1 MLIASSVHG
10 GAPTVNRICDHPD
23 IKAIS
28 FVGGDNAG
36 KHIYNRA
43 TPQGKRVQANLGAKN
58 HCVIMPD
65 GESTVTRSSTD
76 WYLSQQESDL
86 NAVAGAGFGAA
97 GQRCMALSVG
107 KCGICRLSLMASYLC
122 RGRKGDDTGAD

>member
-1 MLIASSVHG
+1 MCKLTLVRDMPKLTESVHG
-10 GAPTVNRICDHPD
+10 TAPTVNRICDHPD

-43 TPQGKRVQANLGAKN
+43 TALGKRVQANMGAKN

-65 GESTVTRSSTD
+65 GE
-76 WYLSQQESDL
+76 LSAPS
-86 NAVAGAGFGAA
+86 
-97 GQRCMALSVG
+97 
-107 KCGICRLSLMASYLC
+107 RLSAYE
-122 RGRKGDDTGAD
+122 